1 MFGPAVHCCVSE
13 RNKRKENKKK
23 KTTNTSKEAARMDEA
38 SWTLR
43 EKLLLV
49 EAVQKGGS
57 HWASVSRVMRQ
68 HIAAQR
74 TSQMFNARVRLS

>member
-1 MFGPAVHCCVSE
+1 
-13 RNKRKENKKK
+13 
-23 KTTNTSKEAARMDEA
+23 MDEG

-74 TSQMFNARVRLS
+74 TSQMFNARVRTIKVGGA